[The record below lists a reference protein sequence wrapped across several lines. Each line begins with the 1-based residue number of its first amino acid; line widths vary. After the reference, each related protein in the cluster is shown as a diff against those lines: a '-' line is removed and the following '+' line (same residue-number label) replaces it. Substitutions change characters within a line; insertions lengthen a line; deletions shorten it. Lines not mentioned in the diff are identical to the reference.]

1 MKKLIGISIILFL
14 LTQVTGCII
23 ETYQYEPIDSTIR
36 IYPPPPV
43 HAYRIPVYG
52 RSYYYDYNY
61 SRPIIVRK
69 PQRRY
74 INARNR
80 TVRSHPIQKR
90 NVSGNHPIRNQ
101 ASREHYKSKEMDS
114 KRHTP
119 KTSTSRAN
127 GNRLQNRSRI
137 RRKKRQHSTPVR

>member
-1 MKKLIGISIILFL
+1 MKKLILVSIILL
-14 LTQVTGCII
+14 LFSSGCVI
-23 ETYQYEPIDSTIR
+23 ETYRYEPIDSTIR
-36 IYPPPPV
+36 IYSTEPIYVYRQPPV
-43 HAYRIPVYG
+43 YYRRFYH
-52 RSYYYDYNY
+52 
-61 SRPIIVRK
+61 K

-74 INARNR
+74 TNARNR
-80 TVRSHPIQKR
+80 PIRNHPIRKR

-119 KTSTSRAN
+119 KTSTSRTN